1 MENTNISFIPLNDM
15 SIKTL
20 EINVVKEASIKF
32 EQEVHQKI
40 IDVFADYDKYIFN
53 LKNIEVIDLS
63 FIQLLLSIQKTVKSS
78 NKKISFNIEL
88 PENLLSIIENSGFN
102 IKKDFE
108 S

>member
-32 EQEVHQKI
+32 ELEVHQKI

>member
-1 MENTNISFIPLNDM
+1 MENTNISFIPLNDTSVRTM
-15 SIKTL
+15 EVNI
-20 EINVVKEASIKF
+20 EKEASIKF

-40 IDVFADYDKYIFN
+40 IDVFADYDKFIFN

>member
-78 NKKISFNIEL
+78 NKEISFNIEL